1 MSAEA
6 WTSAMRAEE
15 PYSVK
20 QAQRHGK
27 IICIIMVIMV
37 TRIVGIGRAI
47 IKTHYILI
55 LDRGHPHVSNLFAAK
70 WKPKSELASARSNMK
85 HAILKSVRITRCSS

>member
-27 IICIIMVIMV
+27 MVIMVIMV

-85 HAILKSVRITRCSS
+85 HAILKSVLITRCSS